1 MSSVFIRSSYS
12 GFCVPAR
19 ARAPRYTQFLFAT
32 ITAILCLV
40 EPYTCTGTQYTTGY
54 VGYNISWS
62 SANTGI
68 ASIYSKSGPN
78 VTVLGNS
85 GGTTQI
91 TGYIENPNPPN
102 CSGSGGG
109 PGTVQVPSFLKLVS
123 APTDNMVCLG
133 LGCEMDRTYRVVDGN
148 GAPIQKSGMSIKE
161 SVSRTGGNCT
171 VSINDAGS
179 WTTDSTGTMT
189 VPDTI
194 LFCCSTGS
202 TCGITLN
209 QTFTVNG
216 APVLLMPSGGLPTG
230 THNVITVSCTNGTGS
245 CPTVQITQ

>member
-1 MSSVFIRSSYS
+1 MAHPPIIFGEVLDPSTGCSAEAEVNVTIQ
-12 GFCVPAR
+12 VPA
-19 ARAPRYTQFLFAT
+19 
-32 ITAILCLV
+32 
-40 EPYTCTGTQYTTGY
+40 
-54 VGYNISWS
+54 
-62 SANTGI
+62 
-68 ASIYSKSGPN
+68 
-78 VTVLGNS
+78 
-85 GGTTQI
+85 
-91 TGYIENPNPPN
+91 
-102 CSGSGGG
+102 
-109 PGTVQVPSFLKLVS
+109 FLKLVS

-171 VSINDAGS
+171 GSINDAGS

-189 VPDTI
+189 LPDTI

-230 THNVITVSCTNGTGS
+230 THNVITISCTKGTGS